1 MCFWGEAFALG
12 PNINQPMLPESE
24 APAHAAAR
32 AALARIDGV
41 SPRERALIEA
51 VAARYAPAGEG
62 DRAALDRAYAE
73 AMGAAHAAFPDDHEI
88 AVLYAEALMNLQPWD
103 YWEADKLTPRG
114 RAGEAIAVVEG
125 VLAENPDHPAAI
137 HLYIHLVEASAD
149 PERAEPYADRLAG
162 QMPGAGH
169 IVHMPSHLYYRVGR
183 YADSLEANV
192 EAVAVDRAYL
202 ADNPIGGIYQYGYY
216 PHNIHFVVASAG
228 MAGDARTAYAH
239 AEMLAEAIPA
249 EMARQTPWVQVILA
263 APYFN
268 HALFGERERTLAVP
282 APEADL
288 PYVRAMWHYMRA
300 VTYAR
305 EGDVQATVAEARA
318 IDRINREHDFGDMI
332 AGGVPAPDLLRLALH
347 VIEGRLAT
355 ARGERARAID
365 AFDRAVDIQDALP
378 YMEPPYWYY
387 PVRQSLGAALLAAGQ
402 PEEAEAVFWQ
412 SLLNYPNNGWALYGL
427 ATAHRAQ
434 GESRA
439 AAYTEQLLDRAWAGD
454 PDLLALDR
462 L

>member
-1 MCFWGEAFALG
+1 
-12 PNINQPMLPESE
+12 
-24 APAHAAAR
+24 
-32 AALARIDGV
+32 
-41 SPRERALIEA
+41 
-51 VAARYAPAGEG
+51 
-62 DRAALDRAYAE
+62 
-73 AMGAAHAAFPDDHEI
+73 
-88 AVLYAEALMNLQPWD
+88 
-103 YWEADKLTPRG
+103 
-114 RAGEAIAVVEG
+114 
-125 VLAENPDHPAAI
+125 
-137 HLYIHLVEASAD
+137 
-149 PERAEPYADRLAG
+149 
-162 QMPGAGH
+162 
-169 IVHMPSHLYYRVGR
+169 
-183 YADSLEANV
+183 
-192 EAVAVDRAYL
+192 
-202 ADNPIGGIYQYGYY
+202 
-216 PHNIHFVVASAG
+216 
-228 MAGDARTAYAH
+228 
-239 AEMLAEAIPA
+239 
-249 EMARQTPWVQVILA
+249 
-263 APYFN
+263 
-268 HALFGERERTLAVP
+268 
-282 APEADL
+282 
-288 PYVRAMWHYMRA
+288 